1 MNNQT
6 NKSGD
11 ASNSTQEFKQITKGT
26 AIRTIVNSVY
36 DALREKGYDP
46 INQFIGY
53 LCTEDPTYI
62 TSYNKARTLISSV
75 ERDDL
80 LRELLRSYLG
90 MEE

>member
-1 MNNQT
+1 MNNQQ
-6 NKSGD
+6 NRSNE
-11 ASNSTQEFKQITKGT
+11 ASRSTQEFRQITKET
-26 AIRTIVNSVY
+26 AIRTIVNTVC

-62 TSYNKARTLISSV
+62 TSHNKARTLISSV

-80 LRELLRSYLG
+80 LRELLKSYLDI
-90 MEE
+90 E